1 VLRSRRTALGPSY
14 CKPAGGSPFDI
25 GAGGLVVL
33 LEECAAALDDVVGL
47 SGALAVCRPGRP
59 ASRRGRLT
67 GGPPE
72 IPRGYDA

>member
-1 VLRSRRTALGPSY
+1 M
-14 CKPAGGSPFDI
+14 
-25 GAGGLVVL
+25 VL

-59 ASRRGRLT
+59 ASQRGRLT

-72 IPRGYDA
+72 IPRGYDV

>member
-1 VLRSRRTALGPSY
+1 MA
-14 CKPAGGSPFDI
+14 
-25 GAGGLVVL
+25 L

-47 SGALAVCRPGRP
+47 FGSCVPTWSTCQPTR
-59 ASRRGRLT
+59 RLT

>member
-1 VLRSRRTALGPSY
+1 MATDDR
-14 CKPAGGSPFDI
+14 SPFDI

-59 ASRRGRLT
+59 ASQRGRLT
-67 GGPPE
+67 GGTPE
-72 IPRGYDA
+72 IPRGYDV